1 MKCIHS
7 YWSLSMDELF
17 RQLDSGVDGISD
29 SKAKS
34 RKNTQTSLPPSPFMN
49 DLLLLLRQF
58 SNPLMLILILAV
70 VLASIMGEY
79 TNTFIILAIIML
91 SGLLGFWQ
99 ERKAN
104 RALQKL
110 QSIVQVKTRVKR
122 DGRMNNIPADEVVYG
137 DVVVLSA
144 GEMFSRT
151 ENSLRTPFLGP
162 KILIC
167 PKPDLLLLYFGRYC
181 NY

>member
-1 MKCIHS
+1 
-7 YWSLSMDELF
+7 
-17 RQLDSGVDGISD
+17 
-29 SKAKS
+29 
-34 RKNTQTSLPPSPFMN
+34 
-49 DLLLLLRQF
+49 LRQF
-58 SNPLMLILILAV
+58 SSPLMLILILAV

-122 DGRMNNIPADEVVYG
+122 DGRMNNIPAHEVVYG

-144 GEMFSRT
+144 GDIIPGDCVLITGNDLHVNEA
-151 ENSLRTPFLGP
+151 SLTGESFPSE
-162 KILIC
+162 K
-167 PKPDLLLLYFGRYC
+167 KPC
-181 NY
+181 I